1 MRRAPSP
8 TASVMSEAMI
18 SPFPANGSRF
28 SPIGPGG
35 GGNRRVAVR
44 HNACGLGGKPARG
57 LWRNILYHGCAAA
70 ALPCE
75 PRPTNGARLGTAA
88 SSHLGAAAPIAAS
101 PPRATIRHRRP
112 HVARGAVEPKG
123 RYVSGKLRTG
133 ARVRKRGPRHH
144 SLAGAAWE
152 GRCRSAIFWHLTIG
166 DFPRPSNAIPSTAT
180 VMSSYFPRLSR

>member
-18 SPFPANGSRF
+18 SPFPANGK
-28 SPIGPGG
+28 PPG
-35 GGNRRVAVR
+35 RRQAQR
-44 HNACGLGGKPARG
+44 LRTRGKPARG